1 MKRFVPALAVVSLAI
16 AGCSEPTGPTQ
27 EMILA
32 SQQEAI
38 ELEPV
43 QKYDEAEDGDLS
55 DAEDD
60 PVIDLEVGTNVID
73 ASIEAGSEADR
84 LVLDLGED
92 LRIREVRYT
101 RDGGDDLPVAFEL
114 TGPDDLSV
122 ATGDAAVTE
131 TFLPRIDG
139 PGEFSVSVVSTELEE
154 ARAWSL
160 EVDVDDGNE
169 APTDLELSA
178 TSVPE
183 DAEEGDAIATITAT
197 DPDPGESLT
206 FTITDDPDEKFAI
219 DGDQLVVDGSLDH
232 ETAGSHDVTIQVAD
246 LEEATYEE
254 TFTIT
259 VEDVNEPPVAD
270 AGPDQTVLLGEA
282 VTLDGSASSDPDEGD
297 EITGSWDLGDG
308 DTAEGLVVTHTY
320 QEPGDYTATLTVTDS
335 EGLTDSDDAV
345 VTVESPAEALA
356 AFIEEVDAL
365 PILPEGLL
373 YSFEVKPM
381 IALRALERGDTD
393 PALGLLGAFINHVEA
408 QSGKAIPQ
416 EDAEALIAKTERI
429 MASIRF
435 MAGGS

>member
-1 MKRFVPALAVVSLAI
+1 MNRLVPLLAFLILVVA
-16 AGCSEPTGPTQ
+16 ACSEPTAPTR

-32 SQQEAI
+32 SQTEAL
-38 ELEPV
+38 ELEPI
-43 QKYDEAEDGDLS
+43 QKYDEADDGDLS
-55 DAEDD
+55 DADD
-60 PVIDLEVGTNVID
+60 APVIELEVGTNVID
-73 ASIEAGSEADR
+73 ASIETGSEADR
-84 LVLDLGED
+84 LVLDLAED
-92 LRIREVRYT
+92 
-101 RDGGDDLPVAFEL
+101 
-114 TGPDDLSV
+114 
-122 ATGDAAVTE
+122 DASVTE

-139 PGEFSVSVVSTELEE
+139 PGEFPVSVESTELEE
-154 ARAWSL
+154 AQAWSL

-169 APTDLELSA
+169 APSDLELSA

-183 DAEEGDAIATITAT
+183 DAEEGDVIATITAT
-197 DPDPGESLT
+197 DPDPGESFT
-206 FTITDDPDEKFAI
+206 FTITDDPDGKFAI
-219 DGDQLVVDGSLDH
+219 DGDQLLVDGSLDH

-246 LEEATYEE
+246 LEDATYEE

-259 VEDVNEPPVAD
+259 VEDVNEPPVAE

-297 EITGSWDLGDG
+297 EITGSWELGDG
-308 DTAEGLVVTHTY
+308 NTAEGLVVTHTY

-335 EGLTDSDDAV
+335 EGLTDSDDAM
-345 VTVESPAEALA
+345 VTVQSPAEALA

-381 IALRALERGDTD
+381 NALRALERGDTD

-408 QSGKAIPQ
+408 QAGKEIPQ
-416 EDAEALIAKTERI
+416 ADADELIAMTERI

-435 MAGGS
+435 MAGES